1 MAFPAPPAAPIIFD
15 RSVLRGRLQRAVATK
30 AEHFLLGRAATDL
43 VDRLAPVQRAF
54 RTVLDFGTPRPALA
68 SALSRALPEATIT
81 RAAPLPERE
90 SEQWQRVVADEER
103 LPFADGSFD
112 LAVSL
117 LSLHAVNDLP
127 GVLIQVRRALKPDG
141 LFLAGLLA
149 GQTLTELRTVL
160 TAAEIE
166 LTGGASPRV
175 APFSDLRDLG
185 SLLGRAGLALPVTD
199 SDPLTVRYGSMF
211 TLLGDLRAMGATNV
225 LHERSRKPMSRRF
238 LARAAELYAER
249 FSDPDGRIR
258 ATFEMV
264 WMLGWAPHES
274 QQKPMK
280 PGSAKVRLADVLKG
294 LSIEGEN

>member
-1 MAFPAPPAAPIIFD
+1 MPFPTPSAAPLIFD
-15 RSVLRGRLQRAVATK
+15 RRLLRGRLQRAVAGG
-30 AEHFLLGRAATDL
+30 AEHFLLARAATDL
-43 VDRLAPVQRAF
+43 VDRLAPVQREF
-54 RTVLDFGTPRPALA
+54 RAVLDFGTPGPALA
-68 SALSRALPEATIT
+68 AALSRALPQATIT

-141 LFLAGLLA
+141 LFLGGLLA

-185 SLLGRAGLALPVTD
+185 GLLGRAGLALPVTD
-199 SDPLTVRYGSMF
+199 SDPLTVRYRSMF
-211 TLLGDLRAMGATNV
+211 ALMDDLRSMGAANV
-225 LHERSRKPMSRRF
+225 LHERSRKPMTRRL

-258 ATFEMV
+258 ATFETV

-274 QQKPMK
+274 QQKPLK
-280 PGSAKVRLADVLKG
+280 PGSAKMRLADALKG
-294 LSIEGEN
+294 LTIDE